1 MTRKTTRKIVERR
14 IYIFYKWHYTR
25 PTTPAIGLG
34 VITERLTM
42 SIALLVETTDTNGAK
57 EQTIVAPVNNEVR
70 YFHRVSTGSRGR
82 GQAWKQVE
90 LDDLPLTSTTHSPT
104 AVALTLKDSEALSY
118 GQITTLG
125 VKLLVTTEQADQIEQ
140 GEQHRVVVS
149 SLTDRLTAGDNTLN
163 DYLKDGRRTTPI
175 RLVPL
180 QVKPEINIPAQE
192 VSLSAT
198 PAQVGSRQP
207 VSVFTNMELASVPA
221 IKWSQTYINRKIA
234 GRLDFDIY
242 DNAMRNHENILIMGH
257 AGSGKTMSVLAYA
270 SARGH
275 RYYNVSSHIGLEP
288 TQLFGSWI
296 PTPDGHF
303 RWQDG
308 AVTDLVRNGGVLL
321 LNEVNFMPERVT
333 TILFGLLDDRR
344 EIQIMENGGE
354 VIRAHPELLIV
365 ADMNPHY
372 RGTRPMNQAWV
383 DRFHHKLNFPYDPSI
398 ENKLVKNKA
407 LLEMADKLRDLM
419 IKGKLNTPISTR
431 SLVNFIK
438 NTENLGLDY
447 ATECYA
453 NTFIDDTERE
463 AVTLVLDTYKHNIGK
478 ELGIEVAVAPKQVD
492 EVSL

>member
-1 MTRKTTRKIVERR
+1 MSGITLGRTHGRNAIPTQKGTT
-14 IYIFYKWHYTR
+14 H
-25 PTTPAIGLG
+25 
-34 VITERLTM
+34 M
-42 SIALLVETTDTNGAK
+42 SIALFVETNGSEGK
-57 EQTIVAPVNNEVR
+57 EQTLIAPLNNEVIL
-70 YFHRVSTGSRGR
+70 YHRVSTGERGR
-82 GQAWKQVE
+82 GQSWKRVTPDE
-90 LDDLPLTSTTHSPT
+90 LPLTELT
-104 AVALTLKDSEALSY
+104 ANPVAVPLTLKDIEAMSY
-118 GQITTLG
+118 GQVTVLG
-125 VKLLVTTEQADQIEQ
+125 VKTMDAYKQTQDATGLGTHQQVVTDL
-140 GEQHRVVVS
+140 S
-149 SLTDRLTAGDNTLN
+149 NRLTEGDMTLN
-163 DYLKDGRRTTPI
+163 DLVIDGRRKTPIQLRPLVKPVINTTPAPTT
-175 RLVPL
+175 PL
-180 QVKPEINIPAQE
+180 LGVAEG
-192 VSLSAT
+192 T
-198 PAQVGSRQP
+198 PRQP
-207 VSVFTNMELASVPA
+207 VSVLANMELASIPS
-221 IKWSQTYINRKIA
+221 IEWSKKYINRKVA
-234 GRLDFDIY
+234 GCLDFDIY

-270 SARGH
+270 SNRGY

-354 VIRAHPELLIV
+354 VIKAHPELLIV

-407 LLEMADKLRDLM
+407 LLEMAGKLRDLM
-419 IKGKLNTPISTR
+419 IKGKINTPISTR
-431 SLVNFIK
+431 SLVGFVK
-438 NTENLGLDY
+438 NAERMGLNY

-463 AVTLVLDTYKHNIGK
+463 AVTLVLDTYKPNIGK
-478 ELGIEVAVAPKQVD
+478 ELGIEVEVAPTQLD
-492 EVSL
+492 EVSNG

>member
-1 MTRKTTRKIVERR
+1 
-14 IYIFYKWHYTR
+14 
-25 PTTPAIGLG
+25 
-34 VITERLTM
+34 M
-42 SIALLVETTDTNGAK
+42 SIALLVETEYNGGK
-57 EQTIVAPVNNEVR
+57 EQTLIAPLKNEVIL
-70 YFHRVSTGSRGR
+70 FHRYSTGERGR
-82 GQAWKQVE
+82 GQAWKQVAQ
-90 LDDLPLTSTTHSPT
+90 DDLPNTCLTNQPVAVTLTHRDIEAMSLGQVT
-104 AVALTLKDSEALSY
+104 ALAVKAMTANELAKPVTDTNQEHRSVVADLA
-118 GQITTLG
+118 
-125 VKLLVTTEQADQIEQ
+125 
-140 GEQHRVVVS
+140 R
-149 SLTDRLTAGDNTLN
+149 RLTEGDMTLN
-163 DYLKDGRRTTPI
+163 DYVIDGRRTSP
-175 RLVPL
+175 VPL
-180 QVKPEINIPAQE
+180 QPLVKPVITNPTAGSLSVGVAQE
-192 VSLSAT
+192 T
-198 PAQVGSRQP
+198 SRQP
-207 VSVFTNMELASVPA
+207 ASVFTNMELATIPS
-221 IKWSQTYINRKIA
+221 IEWSKKYISRKIS

-257 AGSGKTMSVLAYA
+257 AGSGKTMSVLGYA
-270 SARGH
+270 SSRGY

-354 VIRAHPELLIV
+354 VIKAHPELLIV

-383 DRFHHKLNFPYDPSI
+383 DRFHHKLNFPYDPTI
-398 ENKLVKNKA
+398 ENKLVKNRA

-438 NTENLGLDY
+438 NAENLGLDY
-447 ATECYA
+447 ACECYA

-463 AVTLVLDTYKHNIGK
+463 AVTLVLDTYKPNIGK
-478 ELGIEVAVAPKQVD
+478 EMGIEVSVAPKQVD
-492 EVSL
+492 EVENA

>member
-1 MTRKTTRKIVERR
+1 
-14 IYIFYKWHYTR
+14 
-25 PTTPAIGLG
+25 
-34 VITERLTM
+34 M
-42 SIALLVETTDTNGAK
+42 SIAILVESTDTNGGK

-70 YFHRVSTGSRGR
+70 YYHRVSTGSRGR
-82 GQAWKQVE
+82 GQAWKQVA
-90 LDDLPLTSTTHSPT
+90 LADLPLTPTTHAPT

-125 VKLLVTTEQADQIEQ
+125 VKLMVTSEQAEPIEQ
-140 GEQHRVVVS
+140 GEQHKVVVEGLS
-149 SLTDRLTAGDNTLN
+149 DRLTAGDSTLN

-180 QVKPEINIPAQE
+180 QGKSEINIPARE
-192 VSLSAT
+192 VSVSA
-198 PAQVGSRQP
+198 PIQQEGARQP
-207 VSVFTNMELASVPA
+207 VSVYTNMELASVPA
-221 IKWSQTYINRKIA
+221 IKWSKTYINRKVA

-270 SARGH
+270 SARGY

-354 VIRAHPELLIV
+354 VIKAHPELLIV

-383 DRFHHKLNFPYDPSI
+383 DRFHHKLNFPYDPTI
-398 ENKLVKNKA
+398 ENKLVKNKS

-431 SLVNFIK
+431 SLVNFVK
-438 NTENLGLDY
+438 NAENLGLDY

-463 AVTLVLDTYKHNIGK
+463 AVTLVLDTYKPNIGR

-492 EVSL
+492 EVISTIEGV